1 MLIPAP
7 TSQFDPIRELHRS
20 WSQNLRC
27 PSFTQL
33 LKMFCWN
40 PLGEFRV
47 FWAGTTCSPCMA
59 LQKSFLCFR
68 VQCFSLFGTTCAS
81 GTWTCTWWHVD
92 PQATCR
98 NTQKQ
103 TRKPASALSSTRIPQ
118 YCVDPFTLA
127 LYDSFPTLLFP
138 TPAQVSAPSL
148 CLSNGAVP
156 AGLST
161 ATSQTLS
168 LWPLF
173 EHPPIF
179 LIPDFGKIYH
189 HWGQHWFHY

>member
-1 MLIPAP
+1 
-7 TSQFDPIRELHRS
+7 
-20 WSQNLRC
+20 
-27 PSFTQL
+27 
-33 LKMFCWN
+33 
-40 PLGEFRV
+40 
-47 FWAGTTCSPCMA
+47 MA

-68 VQCFSLFGTTCAS
+68 VQRFSLFGTTYAS
-81 GTWTCTWWHVD
+81 GTWTCIWWHVD

-98 NTQKQ
+98 DTQKQ
-103 TRKPASALSSTRIPQ
+103 TWKPASALSSTRIPQ
-118 YCVDPFTLA
+118 YSLDPFTLA

-148 CLSNGAVP
+148 CLSNGVVP

-168 LWPLF
+168 SCF

-179 LIPDFGKIYH
+179 LIPDFGKIYR
-189 HWGQHWFHY
+189 HWGQH